1 MGDTS
6 KAPAR
11 STLEATPE
19 RALHFLT
26 GAGRNKRARRLLET
40 VGFDQAAYQQGW
52 RLLQA
57 AAGYEND
64 GGAPIGTSDAAV
76 VEAMKAIDAWDNLF
90 FTRAAAVLE
99 FDFPSQYER
108 LFAGGLHAEQ
118 GPASV
123 LAVKTFLDRLDAL
136 GAGDEADRAALA
148 ALARV
153 GLHAGERDRA
163 RSLLVA
169 AQSLSPLPAEVAPDG
184 DPEVSQRE
192 LWQWY
197 RKWSTLARTAV
208 IRRADLIALGLAS
221 RRRPSGGEDPGE
233 DA

>member
-1 MGDTS
+1 
-6 KAPAR
+6 
-11 STLEATPE
+11 
-19 RALHFLT
+19 
-26 GAGRNKRARRLLET
+26 
-40 VGFDQAAYQQGW
+40 
-52 RLLQA
+52 
-57 AAGYEND
+57 
-64 GGAPIGTSDAAV
+64 
-76 VEAMKAIDAWDNLF
+76 
-90 FTRAAAVLE
+90 
-99 FDFPSQYER
+99 
-108 LFAGGLHAEQ
+108 
-118 GPASV
+118 
-123 LAVKTFLDRLDAL
+123 VKTFLDRLDAL

-169 AQSLSPLPAEVAPDG
+169 AQSLSPLPAEVAPDV